1 MKGDDVMFSKNL
13 KYYRLK
19 KNVSKK
25 DLAQACGV
33 TPMAITNYEQG
44 TRRPE
49 IEIINRMAKALGVG
63 VADFIRSGNDTLSF
77 VHGEF
82 RKSSALTKSQQ
93 EFVREA
99 VEEYFGRFFDA
110 VDYLGG
116 EPLPA
121 PPKIHCL
128 KPSGDF
134 EKDAIQLRNQ
144 LSIPKMGPIEDI
156 IAILENQG
164 ILVLM
169 LDYDNRHFSGMNG
182 TVNGYP
188 YIVVNKNMTTERVRS
203 TIAHEL
209 AHMMFKT
216 ISDLDEEQFATE
228 VSGAFLITD
237 QEIVR
242 ELGIH
247 RRAVTKDFILICKEY
262 GISVYLLVMRATQV
276 KVISNS
282 VAQNFYIKAGKAGWR
297 TNEPTWVEKEER
309 PLLFEQR
316 VFRAINEED
325 ISIQKGVELLQI
337 PYADVAK
344 GCGLVEV

>member
-1 MKGDDVMFSKNL
+1 MFNKNL

-19 KNVSKK
+19 KNMSKK
-25 DLAQACGV
+25 DLAEACGV

-49 IEIINRMAKALGVG
+49 IEIINKMAKALDVG
-63 VADFIRSGNDTLSF
+63 VADFIRSRNDNLAF

-82 RKSSALTKSQQ
+82 RKSSQLSKSQQ

-116 EPLPA
+116 EPLPS
-121 PPKIHCL
+121 PPDIHCL
-128 KPSGDF
+128 KSSGDF
-134 EKDAIQLRNQ
+134 EKDAVQLRKQ
-144 LSIPKMGPIEDI
+144 LSIPQKGPIEDV

-164 ILVLM
+164 ILVIM
-169 LDYDNRHFSGMNG
+169 LDFDNRHFSGMNG

-188 YIVVNKNMTTERVRS
+188 YIVVNKNMTAERIRS
-203 TIAHEL
+203 TISHEL
-209 AHMMFKT
+209 THMMFE
-216 ISDLDEEQFATE
+216 LDDDINEEQFATE
-228 VSGAFLITD
+228 VSGAFLIT
-237 QEIVR
+237 
-242 ELGIH
+242 
-247 RRAVTKDFILICKEY
+247 KDFTLICKEY
-262 GISVYLLVMRATQV
+262 GISMYLLVVRASQA
-276 KVISNS
+276 KVISSS
-282 VAQNFYIKAGKAGWR
+282 VAQSFYIKAGKAGWR
-297 TNEPTWVEKEER
+297 TNEPSRIKGEK
-309 PLLFEQR
+309 PLLFEQL

-337 PYADVAK
+337 PYAEVEE